1 MRRVSASSGSS
12 LFLKIYQ
19 SFSVTELPLL
29 LPSDLVQRRAQ
40 IGDPALPLRNLQSP
54 QLWSSWF
61 AAGGG
66 ERGDG

>member
-29 LPSDLVQRRAQ
+29 LPSDLVQRTAQ